1 MSRLTNVVLYLVLT
15 FSYEMAAGQSNL
27 VQTGNGSLDASPEI
41 QHKVIVYLDSFLNR
55 IRQQRIDSTDV
66 TGVNASLS
74 LSVFS
79 GMQDQIWGADT
90 DTLQIIQPRV
100 LKLYPLEDSIYFC
113 SLAFL
118 TQCRV
123 REILSILITFQSDR
137 MASSIPLNYFTRTWK
152 RKTVGLTTYHY
163 PDHINLK
170 TAIRFDAKNH
180 SMARKLGLTPEK
192 FNFYL
197 CDNYQ
202 DILGLLGYS
211 YDSALAGNIED
222 GYGVDNGVIFSIRHN
237 EDFSHDLFHYYS
249 AKFRRNKRNSAA
261 DEGVAYSWGNPYYT
275 DKQGAMISRNQ
286 LVVSLK
292 NYLQVHPE
300 TSLLTLFE
308 KNPMILPSK
317 TKVRSLLSSLIC
329 DDIERRAGTKG
340 IKELL
345 DCGPGDEN
353 YFLIV
358 NKLIGINVENFN
370 QQIQVLI
377 NDWHTTEPATPS
389 GI

>member
-1 MSRLTNVVLYLVLT
+1 MTCRTRIVLYLALA
-15 FSYEMAAGQSNL
+15 FSYEIAAGQNNL
-27 VQTGNGSLDASPEI
+27 VQKGNGSIEASPEI
-41 QHKVIVYLDSFLNR
+41 QNKVIVSLDSLLNR
-55 IRQQRIDSTDV
+55 IGQQRIDSTDV
-66 TGVNASLS
+66 TGVTAALS

-79 GMQDQIWGADT
+79 GMKDQIWGADT
-90 DTLQIIQPRV
+90 NTPQIFQPTL
-100 LKLYPLEDSIYFC
+100 LKLYPLDDSVYFC

-118 TQCRV
+118 TQCHIK
-123 REILSILITFQSDR
+123 EILSILITFNAGR
-137 MASSIPLNYFTRTWK
+137 TAFSIPLSYYTRTWK
-152 RKTVGLTTYHY
+152 LKRVGLTTYHY
-163 PDHINLK
+163 PDHINLQR
-170 TAIRFDAKNH
+170 AAQFDTKNRG
-180 SMARKLGLTPEK
+180 MAMKLGLNPEK
-192 FNFYL
+192 FDFYL

-222 GYGVDNGVIFSIRHN
+222 GYGVDNATIFSIRHN

-249 AKFRRNKRNSAA
+249 AKFRKHRRNSAA

-275 DKQGAMISRNQ
+275 DKQGAMISRHQ
-286 LVVSLK
+286 LVDSLK
-292 NYLQVHPE
+292 SYLKLHPE

-308 KNPMILPSK
+308 KNPMIFPSK

-329 DDIERRAGTKG
+329 DDVERRAGTKG

-370 QQIQVLI
+370 QQMQALI
-377 NDWHTTEPATPS
+377 NNWHT
-389 GI
+389 I